1 MLIDQYHSLLTQG
14 WQETFPQQRTL
25 QRAVEHALTNPCC
38 YGRRTLSRTICAL
51 NRHQQD
57 WSADYKI
64 YSRSPWNENN
74 LFQPIIDY
82 HLTHYPHGFI
92 PVAVDDTKLKKNGRK
107 IPGTSWQR
115 DPLSPPFHT
124 NFVYALRFIQAAL
137 IFHHNQ
143 ADGFDSRSLP
153 IRFCE
158 APVVKKPG
166 KRAGPDDIKAYRQ
179 LKKQFSLSAQT
190 LTLVRNIRLTLDQ
203 RGAAHRFLLLLLDGS
218 FCNRIVFRSSDPL
231 IEMVARCRKDARL
244 CLAAAP
250 GQRRK
255 YDSNIFT
262 PEQVRQDD
270 SIPYQTVDIRFGGK
284 TRTIRYKERLNVL
297 WRRGAATRPLR
308 LIVIAPQPYKVSPH
322 ARTNYRQP
330 AYLLCTDLSS
340 SIQALIQA
348 YFDRWQI
355 EVNHRDEKSILGV
368 GQAQLRSKQS
378 VPRQPAF
385 MVASYS
391 LMLLAAL
398 KEFGPTRTAD
408 YMPLPKWRKQASR
421 PSLLDIIALM
431 RKEHDET
438 RVSTP
443 LSLNLTK
450 NTANYAYT

>member
-1 MLIDQYHSLLTQG
+1 
-14 WQETFPQQRTL
+14 
-25 QRAVEHALTNPCC
+25 
-38 YGRRTLSRTICAL
+38 L

-82 HLTHYPHGFI
+82 HLTHYPYGFI
-92 PVAVDDTKLKKNGRK
+92 PVALDDTKLKKNGRK
-107 IPGTSWQR
+107 IPGASWQR
-115 DPLSPPFHT
+115 DPISPPFHT

-137 IFHHNQ
+137 IFPHDQ
-143 ADGFDSRSLP
+143 AGGFNSRSLP

-166 KRAGPDDIKAYRQ
+166 KRAVPDDIKAYRQ

-190 LTLVRNIRLTLDQ
+190 LTLVRDIRLTLDQ

-244 CLAAAP
+244 CLPAAP

-255 YDSNIFT
+255 YDPNIFT
-262 PEQVRQDD
+262 PEQVRQND

-340 SIQALIQA
+340 PIQALIQA

-368 GQAQLRSKQS
+368 GQAQLRSARS

-421 PSLLDIIALM
+421 PSLLDIITLM

-443 LSLNLTK
+443 LSLNLTI